1 MTTRGNPSLPFLSS
15 IRVNSRRTSRLL
27 GLTGF
32 MGSGKSTIGRL
43 LARQVG
49 WHSVDLDQRIVETC
63 GLSIQEIFSRLGES
77 AFRDLE
83 QEELSRAVGEAL
95 AKDRQVILSLGG
107 GTTTRAENLALLRQ
121 SGGLLLWLHC
131 PIEELLNR
139 CAQIPD
145 RPLFRDEASFCNLY
159 QQRLPFYE
167 MADYRVDSAD
177 EPARVVEQI
186 LALGILNGPPTG

>member
-83 QEELSRAVGEAL
+83 QEELSRAVG
-95 AKDRQVILSLGG
+95 KLSQKIGK
-107 GTTTRAENLALLRQ
+107 
-121 SGGLLLWLHC
+121 
-131 PIEELLNR
+131 
-139 CAQIPD
+139 
-145 RPLFRDEASFCNLY
+145 
-159 QQRLPFYE
+159 
-167 MADYRVDSAD
+167 
-177 EPARVVEQI
+177 
-186 LALGILNGPPTG
+186 